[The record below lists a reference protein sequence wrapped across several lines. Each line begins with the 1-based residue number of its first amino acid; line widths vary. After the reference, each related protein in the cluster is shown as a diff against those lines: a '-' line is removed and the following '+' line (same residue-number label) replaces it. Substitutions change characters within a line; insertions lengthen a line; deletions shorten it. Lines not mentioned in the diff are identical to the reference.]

1 MDFFSSQDRA
11 RSITRRLALLF
22 TLAVLATVVAVN
34 ILTYVVVSGYIE
46 QQRSSRPSR
55 IEAEQTYST
64 SPWMSDLHLKSQVA
78 VTLITLAIITFGS
91 LFKTAQLRGG
101 GPTVATSLGGRPAR
115 PDSDAR
121 ERQLVNIVEEMS
133 LASGVAMPQVY
144 VLDQEEGINAFAAGL
159 GQHDAVVAVT
169 AGALKQFTRDE
180 LQGVIGHEFSHI
192 LNGDMRINL
201 RLIGLLHGIL
211 IIALTGRLVLR
222 LTMHSGRSRSSKDDK
237 SAIPLFV
244 IGFSLLIIGSI
255 GHLFGQLIKAAISRQ
270 REYLADAAAV
280 QFTRNPNGIA
290 SALKKLGAGSSRS
303 LVAHERTAE
312 ASHLFF
318 GNAVTAS
325 WFGGFATHPPLAE
338 RIRAIDPSWTG
349 NFPPALLVD
358 EPEPPSAPTP
368 TRSHHRQ
375 RLDAD
380 SVVARIGQ
388 VSPTHV
394 AFGAAMLASIPTAI
408 STAAHNS
415 FSARAVII
423 ALLFGVDR
431 AKAVPLQDLLERS
444 GDTALAREV
453 RRLHGPIAALG
464 HASRLPLLDICFP
477 ALSQL
482 SDSQRPPFLEL
493 LNRLAKADGVLDP
506 AEYCLTRLVAI
517 HLRTPSRHMASVHA
531 IKPLLPSLSVLLSAL
546 VYFGHTNK
554 DAQRTAFAAGAAKL
568 VESDAT
574 LDLVNMS
581 NCGPDALDAALDRLL
596 LAAPGIKRR
605 ILSACAHAIAAD
617 GTVEPRE
624 AELIRVIGMMLDT
637 PIPPF
642 ADQLAAA

>member
-11 RSITRRLALLF
+11 RTITRRLAFLF
-22 TLAVLATVVAVN
+22 VLSVLATVVAVN
-34 ILTYVVVSGYIE
+34 ILTYVIVSGYIE
-46 QQRSSRPSR
+46 QQRSNRPSR
-55 IEAEQTYST
+55 IEAEQSYST
-64 SPWMSDLHLKSQVA
+64 SPWMSDLHFKSQVA
-78 VTLITLAIITFGS
+78 VTLVTLAIIAFGS
-91 LFKTAQLRGG
+91 LFKSAQLRGG

-115 PDSDAR
+115 PDSNAR

-211 IIALTGRLVLR
+211 IIALTGRLLLR
-222 LTMHSGRSRSSKDDK
+222 LAMHSGRSRSSKDDK

-244 IGFSLLIIGSI
+244 IGLSLLIIGSI

-303 LVAHERTAE
+303 MIAHERTAE

-318 GNAVTAS
+318 GNAVAAS
-325 WFGGFATHPPLAE
+325 WFGGLATHPPLSE
-338 RIRAIDPSWTG
+338 RIRAIDPSWNG
-349 NFPPALLVD
+349 NFPPALLVE
-358 EPEPPSAPTP
+358 EPAPPSAPTP

-380 SVVARIGQ
+380 SVVAHIGQ

-394 AFGAAMLASIPTAI
+394 AFGAAMLASIPSAI

-431 AKAVPLQDLLERS
+431 AKSVPLQDLLERS

-464 HASRLPLLDICFP
+464 HAARLPLLDICFP

-493 LNRLAKADGVLDP
+493 LNHLAKADGVLDP

-517 HLRTPSRHMASVHA
+517 HLRTPARQMASVHA
-531 IKPLLPSLSVLLSAL
+531 IKPLLPSLSV
-546 VYFGHTNK
+546 
-554 DAQRTAFAAGAAKL
+554 
-568 VESDAT
+568 
-574 LDLVNMS
+574 
-581 NCGPDALDAALDRLL
+581 
-596 LAAPGIKRR
+596 
-605 ILSACAHAIAAD
+605 
-617 GTVEPRE
+617 
-624 AELIRVIGMMLDT
+624 
-637 PIPPF
+637 
-642 ADQLAAA
+642 